1 MLNARE
7 QFFNG
12 GNGDGSVAG
21 LGLGIEITEYGVSNG
36 GRVYNTTTVPMTSAS
51 SWRTTTTT
59 TNSTGNATASTTP
72 SSAQVSSSAVVTK
85 TPLEPVAEEDVHF
98 DTDALSN
105 LPARDP
111 VDIEFKEL
119 SLTVNLGFN
128 RGSKEILHNV
138 NGKFP
143 GSQLIAIMGPSGA
156 GKSTLLDALS
166 GFKTTGVDGSILLN
180 GRRRDL
186 PSFRRMSCYITQ
198 DDRLQP
204 LLTVNEN
211 MHIAADL
218 KLGENVSYEEK
229 ETRIED
235 ILLLLG
241 LYDHDQT
248 LTMRLSGGQK
258 KRLSIA
264 MELINNP
271 TVMFLDEPT
280 TGLDSSSCTKVLELL
295 KKLTSQGRTII
306 CTIHQPTA
314 KLFQIFD
321 QVYVLSAGNC
331 VYQGGTE
338 KLVPFL
344 QAVDLPCP
352 MYHNPA
358 DYIIELACGEY
369 GYDKIDTLK
378 SATENGSCLTWFNNP
393 SAVMRAETLMRK
405 NPIPRRTKTRSLENT
420 SYTNQCSV
428 LLRRGYIKAKR
439 DTTMTHL
446 RIGVNIAVAILFGA
460 IYDHTGAEGSRVLDN
475 YNLLFAILMH
485 HSMTTMMLTV
495 LTFPIEMSILLKEHF
510 NRWYSLKAYYT
521 SMTLVDLPI
530 SIISCFLFTA
540 IIYLWSYQP
549 MEWVR
554 FWMFFAI
561 SLLTVF
567 VGHSFGLMIGAW
579 FDVTNG
585 TFLAPVLTIPQMMF
599 AGFGVTLR
607 DLPSYLKWGSHVSYL
622 RYGLEGFIAAIYGL
636 DRGVLPCDEA
646 PYCHYRYPKKF
657 LEEITMSGDQFW
669 NDVLA
674 LSAMTVIFRL
684 ISFIVLKAKIKS
696 VR

>member
-1 MLNARE
+1 
-7 QFFNG
+7 
-12 GNGDGSVAG
+12 
-21 LGLGIEITEYGVSNG
+21 
-36 GRVYNTTTVPMTSAS
+36 
-51 SWRTTTTT
+51 
-59 TNSTGNATASTTP
+59 
-72 SSAQVSSSAVVTK
+72 
-85 TPLEPVAEEDVHF
+85 
-98 DTDALSN
+98 
-105 LPARDP
+105 
-111 VDIEFKEL
+111 
-119 SLTVNLGFN
+119 
-128 RGSKEILHNV
+128 
-138 NGKFP
+138 
-143 GSQLIAIMGPSGA
+143 MGPSGA

-166 GFKTTGVDGSILLN
+166 GFKTTGVDGSIRLN

-204 LLTVNEN
+204 LLTVTEN

-229 ETRIED
+229 ESRIED

-248 LTMRLSGGQK
+248 MTGRLSGGQK

-280 TGLDSSSCTKVLELL
+280 TGLDSSSCSKVLELL
-295 KKLTSQGRTII
+295 KRLTTQGRTII

-321 QVYVLSAGNC
+321 QVYVLSSGNC
-331 VYQGGTE
+331 VYQGGTQ

-344 QAVDLPCP
+344 QSVDLPCP

-369 GYDKIDTLK
+369 GFDKIDTLK
-378 SATENGSCLTWFNNP
+378 SASENGSSLAWFNNP
-393 SAVMRAETLMRK
+393 SAVLRSEALIHK
-405 NPIPRRTKTRSLENT
+405 HPIPKRSKNVSLENT
-420 SYTNQCSV
+420 SFMNQCTV
-428 LLRRGYIKAKR
+428 LLRRGYIKSGR

-446 RIGVNIAVAILFGA
+446 RLFVNICVAVLYGA
-460 IYDHTGAEGSRVLDN
+460 MYDHSGKEGSRVLDN

-495 LTFPIEMSILLKEHF
+495 LTFPLEMTILIKEHF

-521 SMTLVDLPI
+521 AMTLLEIPI
-530 SIISCFLFTA
+530 TFISTLLFTV
-540 IIYLWSYQP
+540 IIYWWSYQP

-554 FWMFFAI
+554 FWMFFVI
-561 SLLTVF
+561 SLLVVF
-567 VGHSFGLMIGAW
+567 VGQSFGLIIGAW
-579 FDVTNG
+579 CNVVNG
-585 TFLAPVLTIPQMMF
+585 TFLAPVLTIPMMMF

-607 DLPSYLKWGSHVSYL
+607 DLPSYLKWGSHISHL
-622 RYGLEGFIAAIYGL
+622 RYGLEGYIAAIYGMN
-636 DRGVLPCDEA
+636 RGVLDCNEA

-657 LEEITMSGDQFW
+657 LEEIAMSGDQFW
-669 NDVLA
+669 NDLMA
-674 LSAMTVIFRL
+674 LSIMLLLFRV
-684 ISFIVLKAKIKS
+684 SAYFVLKAKLKS
-696 VR
+696 IR